1 MFFRVAHEAV
11 GIWPRGHVVQS
22 DASPGVD
29 FDRLVRLGA
38 VAPISDDEAD
48 RLISTGQSPPPTVLP
63 PLPPR
68 GSNRQALNKLGE
80 LLGLIADGGGL
91 DEPTAAPGPGPQGA
105 RTPAHAA
112 GTPHPGDSGVPP
124 SRTPQGPAG
133 APHAGP
139 AAAAPAGTP
148 APPPTVTTGADH
160 PPLTEAVDPKPTAS
174 ADGGKAAADR
184 PAAAKKADADKAK

>member
-91 DEPTAAPGPGPQGA
+91 DEPTAAPAPGPQ
-105 RTPAHAA
+105 TPAHAA
-112 GTPHPGDSGVPP
+112 GAPHPGDSGVPP

-139 AAAAPAGTP
+139 AAAAPAGAP
-148 APPPTVTTGADH
+148 APPPPTVTTGADH
-160 PPLTEAVDPKPTAS
+160 PPLTETVDPKPTAS